1 MNIKEKNTIFVVMVV
16 GKYSSKNHENGRKN
30 LR

>member
-1 MNIKEKNTIFVVMVV
+1 MSIKEKNTIFVVMVV
-16 GKYSSKNHENGRKN
+16 GKYLLKNHENGKKN